1 MKKIIH
7 NYMDIKSII
16 KKRGYTIEGVAK
28 EMGITRVT
36 LSQNLSTNKTPS
48 LTTLKRIAS
57 VIGCSVGEFFMDEI
71 EQHRDGVIVCPNC
84 GKQITLHA
92 SCDEREMD

>member
-36 LSQNLSTNKTPS
+36 LSQNISTNKTPS

-71 EQHRDGVIVCPNC
+71 EQQDTASFVCPRC
-84 GKQITLHA
+84 GARLVVK
-92 SCDEREMD
+92 EK